1 MAAGLQGSCDG
12 EEMFVRSSLLL
23 AGLVGVGA
31 ATGGRMKERKLGRV
45 EKIRGKR
52 GEL

>member
-31 ATGGRMKERKLGRV
+31 ATGGRMKGGTCV
-45 EKIRGKR
+45 VWPAGSA
-52 GEL
+52 G